1 VPESTR
7 DRLRRLLL
15 LVPYVIDHPDVTVDE
30 VCEKF
35 GIDRRR
41 LASDL
46 NLLFLCGRPG
56 YGPGELIEAFILGDH
71 IHIRMAE
78 YFSKP
83 LRLTAGE
90 ALMLHAAGRALVA
103 AGSADEALG
112 RALEKLEEALG
123 ERAPSGAVTIDFAGS
138 ENLDKIR
145 EALDKKRRVHL
156 IYRSHA
162 KEEETRRDVD
172 PWMLL
177 AGGGLW
183 YLVGWC
189 HRANDVRTF
198 RLDRVRTA
206 HLLDS
211 EADVPED
218 LDPSQF
224 SHVYARGPGS
234 TEVTIEVAPRA
245 ASWIED
251 YYPLE
256 SRQEQPDGWMRL
268 TLAVGGLAWV
278 ERLLMRLGSQ
288 ARVVEP
294 EELARKVKDTACR
307 LAERYR

>member
-1 VPESTR
+1 M
-7 DRLRRLLL
+7 
-15 LVPYVIDHPDVTVDE
+15 IGHPDVTVDE

-35 GIDRRR
+35 SIDRRR

-56 YGPGELIEAFILGDH
+56 YGPGELIEAFILGNH

-83 LRLTAGE
+83 LRLTAAE
-90 ALMLHAAGRALVA
+90 ALMLHAAGRALMA
-103 AGSADEALG
+103 AGSGDDALG

-123 ERAPSGAVTIDFAGS
+123 DRAPSGAVTIDFAGS
-138 ENLDKIR
+138 ENLEVIR
-145 EALDKKRRVHL
+145 EALDGKRRVHL
-156 IYRSHA
+156 VYRSYA

-172 PWMLL
+172 PWLLL

-189 HRANDVRTF
+189 HRAGDVRTF
-198 RLDRVRTA
+198 RLDRVRSA
-206 HLLDS
+206 EVLDQ
-211 EADVPED
+211 EAEVPED
-218 LDPSQF
+218 LDPREF

-234 TEVTIEVAPRA
+234 MEVTIEVAPRA

-256 SRQEQPDGWMRL
+256 STEKRPDGWVRL
-268 TLAVGGLAWV
+268 TISVGGLAWV
-278 ERLLMRLGSQ
+278 ERLLLRLGSQ

-294 EELARKVKDTACR
+294 EELAQRVRDTACR